1 MAGDELHAEL
11 KRRGWR
17 QRELAKRLGVKEE
30 TVSRWRRGYLPVPS
44 TVAAYLRDVPR
55 EPEVAG
61 KQAAQALP
69 DMQAEI
75 VALTERL
82 RAAEREVADK
92 GG

>member
-1 MAGDELHAEL
+1 M
-11 KRRGWR
+11 
-17 QRELAKRLGVKEE
+17 
-30 TVSRWRRGYLPVPS
+30 PVPS

-69 DMQAEI
+69 DMQAEL